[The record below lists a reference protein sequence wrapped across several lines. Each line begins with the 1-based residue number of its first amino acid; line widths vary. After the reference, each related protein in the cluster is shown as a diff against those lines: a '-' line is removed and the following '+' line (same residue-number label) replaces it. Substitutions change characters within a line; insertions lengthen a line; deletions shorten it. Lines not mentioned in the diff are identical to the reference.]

1 MQHKLLLADDS
12 VTIQR
17 VIELTFADEDI
28 TVIAVG
34 DGQQA
39 IDRIESD
46 RPDIVLADVG
56 MPEKSG
62 YEVAAFVKNTP
73 HLAHIPVLLLT
84 GAFEPVDEKKAL
96 AVGCDGVLA
105 KPFEPQMVITRVK
118 ELLAGA
124 PKPRAMAPRPT
135 TDQPSTAAG
144 PGPVIAAG
152 PTPVLPHAVPRVPPE
167 EETLGVA
174 ASELPSAPDPAPE
187 AALPALEESGI
198 GPDAST
204 IRISRRTPFAVPG
217 FAAPPATPPTASE
230 AALDDYFERLDAAF
244 ASLGQG
250 QPHATADAGPADDAA
265 AMATRLTG
273 SAPATGRGMPEK
285 PATSATPLARFLAPL
300 ELDPEFFEPE
310 TESAAAPPA
319 PVEPRV
325 ASSAPM
331 PAERSVDPW
340 RSEIAPPPRPAA
352 TVEHRVVPDPS
363 LPADRLSEDLQPTPP
378 IVQAFSAMF
387 AAEHGEPAD
396 FPVPSFFGAGSL
408 SPESIDEL
416 VERVTEQVLERLSDR
431 VVRDTV
437 TDIVSRVTER
447 LVREEIDRVKNT
459 IK

>member
-124 PKPRAMAPRPT
+124 PKPRPMAPRPT
-135 TDQPSTAAG
+135 TDQPSRAAG
-144 PGPVIAAG
+144 PGPVIISG

-167 EETLGVA
+167 EDTLVMA
-174 ASELPSAPDPAPE
+174 ASKLPSAPEP
-187 AALPALEESGI
+187 ALPALEESGI

-217 FAAPPATPPTASE
+217 FAAPPAAPPTASE

-250 QPHATADAGPADDAA
+250 LPHATADAGPADDAA
-265 AMATRLTG
+265 AMTTRITG
-273 SAPATGRGMPEK
+273 SAPAIGRGMPEQ
-285 PATSATPLARFLAPL
+285 PATSDNPLARFLAPL
-300 ELDPEFFEPE
+300 ESVPEFFEPE
-310 TESAAAPPA
+310 SESAAAPPA

-325 ASSAPM
+325 EFSAPM
-331 PAERSVDPW
+331 PADRSVDPW
-340 RSEIAPPPRPAA
+340 RSAMVPPPA
-352 TVEHRVVPDPS
+352 TVERRVGPEPG
-363 LPADRLSEDLQPTPP
+363 LPVDRISEDLQPTPP

-387 AAEHGEPAD
+387 AAEHGEPSD

-408 SPESIDEL
+408 SPESMDEL

-447 LVREEIDRVKNT
+447 VVREEIDRVKDI